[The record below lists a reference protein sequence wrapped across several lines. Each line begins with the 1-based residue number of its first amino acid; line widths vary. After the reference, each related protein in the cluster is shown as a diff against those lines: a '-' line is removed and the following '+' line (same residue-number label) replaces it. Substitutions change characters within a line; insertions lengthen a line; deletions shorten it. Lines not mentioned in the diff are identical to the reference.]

1 MDIRQ
6 RLEGTKD
13 NFISYSRYREIC
25 SEFEMDDEQ
34 TDRLSLYYHDLGVF
48 LHFKENPVLQN
59 IIFLKPEWATNAVYK
74 VTDNKQVKEH
84 GRFRFGDLGKI
95 WQDKKEYPPNKHVDL
110 VELMKSFELCFELPT
125 GQEYIIPELL
135 PADQPELDWD
145 YKQNL
150 RFKYVY
156 GFMPAGVMTRFIVN
170 THDLIKGELYWK
182 DGVVLTWENSEA
194 LIVKTD
200 NRIIE
205 VWIDGDDKKTLLGIL
220 RRHMDYIHSPFSNLE
235 VSEMVPCI
243 CSKCDGNP
251 DPYFYPYQNLIE
263 ARKQDANEIQCQI
276 SFTLISIEKLLG
288 GIEDEER
295 KKSGGKLQKI
305 KIFLASSAELEEE
318 RQILKQLFYDETK
331 KYINK
336 NIFLDLVIW
345 EDIKLA
351 FYGDSIQDY
360 FNEKMLKCDVVI
372 FLFWKKVG
380 DFTKEEF
387 DLAYKN
393 FKEGK
398 KPYYLYVYFK
408 SGKVDIDEID
418 EEILKIRD
426 LKKEIAEAEQIYNEF
441 KSKEDLIL
449 QLKKQLDL
457 IIPEIGS

>member
-1 MDIRQ
+1 MI
-6 RLEGTKD
+6 EGTKQD
-13 NFISYSRYREIC
+13 
-25 SEFEMDDEQ
+25 
-34 TDRLSLYYHDLGVF
+34 G
-48 LHFKENPVLQN
+48 
-59 IIFLKPEWATNAVYK
+59 K
-74 VTDNKQVKEH
+74 VN
-84 GRFRFGDLGKI
+84 
-95 WQDKKEYPPNKHVDL
+95 
-110 VELMKSFELCFELPT
+110 
-125 GQEYIIPELL
+125 
-135 PADQPELDWD
+135 
-145 YKQNL
+145 
-150 RFKYVY
+150 
-156 GFMPAGVMTRFIVN
+156 
-170 THDLIKGELYWK
+170 
-182 DGVVLTWENSEA
+182 
-194 LIVKTD
+194 
-200 NRIIE
+200 
-205 VWIDGDDKKTLLGIL
+205 
-220 RRHMDYIHSPFSNLE
+220 
-235 VSEMVPCI
+235 
-243 CSKCDGNP
+243 
-251 DPYFYPYQNLIE
+251 
-263 ARKQDANEIQCQI
+263 QCQI
-276 SFTLISIEKLLG
+276 RFTLISSEKLLG
-288 GIEDEER
+288 GIKDGER

-351 FYGDSIQDY
+351 FYGDSRQDY

-426 LKKEIAEAEQIYNEF
+426 LKKEIAEAVQIDNEF

-457 IIPEIGS
+457 TIPEIGS